1 MLKGRN
7 YLSFLLFFS
16 LLMVGIGPRIAP
28 QLLGN
33 FLTAANE
40 GVPCI
45 WLKNPDDLRNKQS
58 LLARASNEP
67 LDIQVSSEP
76 FPSEDE
82 TSWIVKI
89 VVINLSA
96 GTMPILFHPDQ
107 VLLSDDPA
115 TSGFGLIFR
124 PQLPLQN
131 FTSRNTQTT
140 YSTDEIRLLGPR
152 QRCHFTL
159 EFPGAASIIDTNT
172 FPSVAAQAYYRILSP
187 GEHPERNDD
196 SNPEI
201 FIDQG
206 LHATKGTLQVIYSQQ
221 VEIDLAPSD

>member
-1 MLKGRN
+1 MLKDRK
-7 YLSFLLFFS
+7 YLLLLLFFG
-16 LLMVGIGPRIAP
+16 LLMIGIGPRIAP
-28 QLLGN
+28 QLLDD
-33 FLTAANE
+33 FLTVANE
-40 GVPCI
+40 GIPCT
-45 WLKNPDDLRNKQS
+45 WLRNPDELRNKQS

-76 FPSEDE
+76 FPSGDE

-107 VLLSDDPA
+107 VLMSDDPA

-131 FTSRNTQTT
+131 FASRNSQTT
-140 YSTDEIRLLGPR
+140 YGTDEIRLLGPR
-152 QRCHFTL
+152 QRCHITI

-172 FPSVAAQAYYRILSP
+172 FPSVAAQAYYRILGP
-187 GEHPERNDD
+187 GDHPESNDD
-196 SNPEI
+196 SNPGI

-206 LHATKGTLQVIYSQQ
+206 LHATKGALQVIYSQQ